1 MFYFSELINK
11 KVVNE
16 NNRTIGKLKDFLFLA
31 EESPKITKLFV
42 RKSKWRSYAI
52 PIQDLKTI
60 NGRIVVS
67 KDFTEKEV
75 SDREFSLALQL
86 LNRQIIDVKGGKVV
100 RVNDIAIQDKQSLP
114 PSSGKE
120 EKQEY
125 YIAGVDVGF
134 RAILRWFKLEKAA
147 TPLYKA
153 LNIYSHPHFL
163 SWGDIE
169 PLELANGTVQ
179 LKKDIGELERMRP
192 EDLADYLEKTNIK
205 NVNKIITDLSEE
217 YAADVIEDLNVNYQT
232 ALFKRFAPEKA
243 SKIID
248 LLEPDEA
255 VDILL
260 TLPREKRIEILEGLE
275 KTKNEELKELMKYS
289 KTSVGKLINSDFITV
304 GSEIN
309 AGEALSKVKEELITE
324 QPFAK
329 YVYCVNNEGHLVG
342 VFELPSLLIQSSD
355 TPVYKFM
362 EQDVIVAHL
371 TTPQEIA
378 LKRMLKYKLYALPV
392 ISDNQKMI
400 GVVTFDDMIEDIEGK
415 L

>member
-42 RKSKWRSYAI
+42 RKSKWRSYSI
-52 PIQDLKTI
+52 PIQDLKTV

-75 SDREFSLALQL
+75 SDKEFSLAHNL

-100 RVNDIAIQDKQSLP
+100 RVNDIAIQDK
-114 PSSGKE
+114 E
-120 EKQEY
+120 DKQEY

-134 RAILRWFKLEKAA
+134 RAILRWFKLEKAF
-147 TPLYKA
+147 TPIYKA
-153 LNIYSHPHFL
+153 LNLYSHPHFL

-192 EDLADYLEKTNIK
+192 EDLADYLEKTNIR
-205 NVNKIITDLSEE
+205 NVNKVITGLGDE
-217 YAADVIEDLNVNYQT
+217 YAADVIEDLNINYQT

-243 SKIID
+243 TKIID

-289 KTSVGKLINSDFITV
+289 KTSVGKLINPNFITV

-309 AGEALSKVKEELITE
+309 AGDALSKVKEALIE

-329 YVYCVNNEGHLVG
+329 YVYCVNSEEHLVG
-342 VFELPSLLIQSSD
+342 VFELPNLLIQPSD

-400 GVVTFDDMIEDIEGK
+400 GVVTFDDMIEDIEEK

>member
-1 MFYFSELINK
+1 MYYFSELVNK

-42 RKSKWRSYAI
+42 RRSKWRSYFI
-52 PIQDLKTI
+52 PIQDLRTI
-60 NGRIVVS
+60 NGYIVIS
-67 KDFTEKEV
+67 KDFTEKAV
-75 SDREFSLALQL
+75 LDKEFSLAKNL

-100 RVNDIAIQDKQSLP
+100 RVNDIAIQDKED
-114 PSSGKE
+114 K
-120 EKQEY
+120 KEY

-147 TPLYKA
+147 TPIYKA
-153 LNIYSHPHFL
+153 LKLYSHPHFL

-192 EDLADYLEKTNIK
+192 EDLADYLEKTNIR

-217 YAADVIEDLNVNYQT
+217 YAADVIEDLNINYQT
-232 ALFKRFAPEKA
+232 ALFKRFTPEKA
-243 SKIID
+243 TKIID

-275 KTKNEELKELMKYS
+275 KTKNEELRELMKYS
-289 KTSVGKLINSDFITV
+289 KTSVGKLINPKFISIS
-304 GSEIN
+304 SEIN
-309 AGEALSKVKEELITE
+309 AGEALDKVKEALVE

-329 YVYCVNNEGHLVG
+329 YVYCVNSEGHLVG
-342 VFELPSLLIQSSD
+342 VFELPNLLIQPSD
-355 TPVYKFM
+355 APVYKFM
-362 EQDVIVAHL
+362 EQDVVVAHL

-392 ISDNQKMI
+392 ISDNRKMI
-400 GVVTFDDMIEDIEGK
+400 GVITFDDMVEDIEEK

>member
-1 MFYFSELINK
+1 MYYFSELVNK

-16 NNRTIGKLKDFLFLA
+16 NNRSLGKLKDLLFLA
-31 EESPKITKLFV
+31 EETPKITKLLIKKGKRRQIV
-42 RKSKWRSYAI
+42 V
-52 PIQDLKTI
+52 PIKDLKNM
-60 NGRIVVS
+60 NGTIVVLN
-67 KDFTEKEV
+67 DFSEKEAAE
-75 SDREFSLALQL
+75 RELSLAKNL

-100 RVNDIAIQDKQSLP
+100 RVNDIAIQDKED
-114 PSSGKE
+114 K
-120 EKQEY
+120 KEY

-134 RAILRWFKLEKAA
+134 RAILRWFKLEKLF
-147 TPLYKA
+147 TPVYKA
-153 LNIYSHPHFL
+153 LNLYSHPHFL

-169 PLELANGTVQ
+169 PLELAKGNVQ
-179 LKKDIGELERMRP
+179 LKKDVSELEKMRP
-192 EDLADYLEKTNIK
+192 EDLADYLEKTNIR

-243 SKIID
+243 TKIID

-260 TLPREKRIEILEGLE
+260 TLPREKRVEILEGLE
-275 KTKNEELKELMKYS
+275 KTKHEELRELMKYS
-289 KTSVGKLINSDFITV
+289 RTSVGKLINPDFISV
-304 GSEIN
+304 ESEIT
-309 AGEALSKVKEELITE
+309 ASEALSKVKEALPEE
-324 QPFAK
+324 PFSK
-329 YVYCVNNEGHLVG
+329 YIYTVNKEGILVG
-342 VFELPSLLIQSSD
+342 VFELHNLLIQPSD

-362 EQDVIVAHL
+362 EQDVVAAHL

-392 ISDNQKMI
+392 VGDNKKMI
-400 GVVTFDDMIEDIEGK
+400 GVVTFDDMIEDIEEK

>member
-1 MFYFSELINK
+1 MYYFSELVNK

-42 RKSKWRSYAI
+42 RKSKWRSYSI
-52 PIQDLKTI
+52 PIQDLKNI
-60 NGRIVVS
+60 NGRIVIS
-67 KDFTEKEV
+67 KDFTEKD
-75 SDREFSLALQL
+75 STDNEFSLAHNL

-100 RVNDIAIQDKQSLP
+100 RVNDIAIQDKQP
-114 PSSGKE
+114 PSGDNKE
-120 EKQEY
+120 DKKEY

-147 TPLYKA
+147 TPIYKA
-153 LNIYSHPHFL
+153 LKLYSHPHFL

-169 PLELANGTVQ
+169 PLELAKGNVQ
-179 LKKDIGELERMRP
+179 LKKDITDLERMRP
-192 EDLADYLEKTNIK
+192 EDLADYLEKTNIR
-205 NVNKIITDLSEE
+205 NVNKIITDLSEA

-248 LLEPDEA
+248 HLEPDEA

-275 KTKNEELKELMKYS
+275 KTKNEELRELMKYS
-289 KTSVGKLINSDFITV
+289 KTSVGKLINPDFISI
-304 GSEIN
+304 GSEIT
-309 AGEALSKVKEELITE
+309 AGDALSKVKEALVE

-342 VFELPSLLIQSSD
+342 VFELPNLLIQPSD

-362 EQDVIVAHL
+362 EQDVVVAHL

-400 GVVTFDDMIEDIEGK
+400 GVVTFDDMIEDIEEK

>member
-42 RKSKWRSYAI
+42 RKSKWRSYSI
-52 PIQDLKTI
+52 PIQDLKTV

-75 SDREFSLALQL
+75 SDKEFSLAHNL

-100 RVNDIAIQDKQSLP
+100 RVNDIAIQDK
-114 PSSGKE
+114 E
-120 EKQEY
+120 DKQEY

-134 RAILRWFKLEKAA
+134 RAILRWFKLEKAF
-147 TPLYKA
+147 TPIYKA
-153 LNIYSHPHFL
+153 LNLYSHPHFL

-192 EDLADYLEKTNIK
+192 EDLADYLEKTNIR
-205 NVNKIITDLSEE
+205 NVNKVITGLGDE
-217 YAADVIEDLNVNYQT
+217 YAADVIEDLNINYQT

-243 SKIID
+243 TKIID

-289 KTSVGKLINSDFITV
+289 KTSVGKLINPNFITV

-309 AGEALSKVKEELITE
+309 AGDALSKVKEALVE

-329 YVYCVNNEGHLVG
+329 YVYCVNSEEHLVG
-342 VFELPSLLIQSSD
+342 VFELPNLLIQASD

-362 EQDVIVAHL
+362 EQDVVVAHL

-400 GVVTFDDMIEDIEGK
+400 GVVTFDDMIEDIEEK